1 MASIGGSSLGE
12 LYSKC
17 VQLVNENKISTKNAF
32 ELPLIEHM
40 DDIVDSFMGGRKT
53 KTKSRP
59 QGTRD
64 RKSAPPNPE
73 EAELESRFHEASCTI
88 EASARIYACR
98 VDCVHTDTYRVLGGL
113 NSADIAN
120 EDGQPGEDGKP
131 SKKRR
136 ICGVNTLEKNEA
148 NLVQSNIE
156 ADEQSDPMFRRM
168 AAAFDAGGAKG
179 LLLSHLP
186 LAEDMSLIF
195 NGDVKVA
202 KAKAAAES
210 LFRKDGRSFPA
221 DSVGLGEPAAAAA
234 KIEQSRLC
242 RELDSFRRQLWGES
256 SFTMPKALEEL
267 LGVAVLAGPG
277 TSEALAACSQPPPAN
292 AFEPEAAEM
301 PDFGPP
307 DEDVCSAVESS
318 TAPSSE
324 SRKAPTGHAN
334 AGGESL
340 VPLGDVQAS
349 QVLAA
354 PGGSTSKADVVA
366 FDELFQK
373 FCGAGGSNQF
383 AYFEE
388 CWSKPGRGKAGKASS
403 ALADAQEG
411 ALAAV
416 PEKEGREAKERQP
429 KRPLFDLANLDKPA
443 KPIETEPVA
452 KHQLNERATQWQL
465 RKDVPP
471 YMIDRITMPSWQTW
485 SKVDFACLGLRPH
498 LMLKLVKKPPPSGEG
513 PHGFSDLFST
523 VVVENTEAFPWLA
536 SSKPRRAD
544 DGEEGFTADATA
556 EDAADDF
563 DVSGL
568 PAHLDVDP
576 QELFLGPNDKVLPG
590 GDDNLGDVGM
600 EDMAGSFMDGG
611 LDFELAEKPTSA
623 ESIDIAYSRNSKF
636 VDVKLVKKHLWGC
649 LEKDIC
655 ALKKGKTDAERLAND
670 SFQNLISRTVSAMPR
685 DECENLS
692 AAVCFICAL
701 HLCNEKNLEL
711 KTDSSKPLGDFAI
724 VAPPGE

>member
-1 MASIGGSSLGE
+1 
-12 LYSKC
+12 
-17 VQLVNENKISTKNAF
+17 
-32 ELPLIEHM
+32 
-40 DDIVDSFMGGRKT
+40 
-53 KTKSRP
+53 
-59 QGTRD
+59 
-64 RKSAPPNPE
+64 
-73 EAELESRFHEASCTI
+73 
-88 EASARIYACR
+88 
-98 VDCVHTDTYRVLGGL
+98 
-113 NSADIAN
+113 
-120 EDGQPGEDGKP
+120 
-131 SKKRR
+131 
-136 ICGVNTLEKNEA
+136 
-148 NLVQSNIE
+148 
-156 ADEQSDPMFRRM
+156 
-168 AAAFDAGGAKG
+168 
-179 LLLSHLP
+179 
-186 LAEDMSLIF
+186 
-195 NGDVKVA
+195 
-202 KAKAAAES
+202 
-210 LFRKDGRSFPA
+210 DGRSFPA
-221 DSVGLGEPAAAAA
+221 GSVGLGEPASAAA

-242 RELDSFRRQLWGES
+242 PELDSFRRQLWGES

-277 TSEALAACSQPPPAN
+277 TSEALAACSQPPPAKPRN

-324 SRKAPTGHAN
+324 SRKGPTGHAN
-334 AGGESL
+334 VGGESL
-340 VPLGDVQAS
+340 VPLGDMQAS

-388 CWSKPGRGKAGKASS
+388 CWSKPGRGKGGKASS
-403 ALADAQEG
+403 ALADAHEG

-429 KRPLFDLANLDKPA
+429 KRPLFDLANLDKPP

-523 VVVENTEAFPWLA
+523 VVVENTE
-536 SSKPRRAD
+536 
-544 DGEEGFTADATA
+544 DGEEGFTADAAA

-563 DVSGL
+563 DGSGL

-576 QELFLGPNDKVLPG
+576 QELAIVELFLGPNDKVLPG
-590 GDDNLGDVGM
+590 GDGDNLGDVGFLPASMQVLLRSRPWPMRRSESTERLFDFSSTSRIDCM
-600 EDMAGSFMDGG
+600 EDVAGSFMDGG

-649 LEKDIC
+649 LEK
-655 ALKKGKTDAERLAND
+655 GKTDAERLAND
-670 SFQNLISRTVSAMPR
+670 SFQDLISRT
-685 DECENLS
+685 
-692 AAVCFICAL
+692 
-701 HLCNEKNLEL
+701 
-711 KTDSSKPLGDFAI
+711 
-724 VAPPGE
+724 